1 MPGARVHAWTTA
13 IAAVLAASLACVT
26 PVHASDAVLPTP
38 EATHPSPAVIERPAF
53 DLGSD
58 EDHGYATFDDD
69 FGDFGIEAPDFGDT
83 SSWADPLGQ
92 DSGEAPVEDL
102 DAEPASELGTGDTAY
117 DDTAYDDNAYIEEE
131 ITLTFQGVDGVRA
144 PTDGSAMDVGDP
156 GDKGVDLLI
165 TNTTSAPLVDPTV
178 VNPDGSELVLE
189 GVTLLPDQSFEY
201 DIVIEVEAGETVLFF
216 EVYTED
222 AYGWIECLVRAGAD
236 PSTGASD
243 DTNPPATADGFEDL
257 LPVTGRLRLGAPRRP
272 RTLPGSAGTPVLTP
286 PRCPAPPR
294 AHHPPLPAGRTCL
307 GRAPRTPA
315 SVRGSGSSSSVRGS
329 SSSRGAGAER
339 SRGAGPSP
347 RTAVHRPSPHTSVR
361 STVFWIFP
369 VPERG
374 KASLTTRSFGS
385 LYRASLPS
393 QNARISSRVGAS
405 SSACGT
411 IIATGTSP
419 HFGSLRPTTA
429 TSATFG
435 CQAMTFSSSAQ

>member
-1 MPGARVHAWTTA
+1 MATLENARKKLPAHVRGRTSSVPGARVHAWTTA

-26 PVHASDAVLPTP
+26 PVDASDAVLPTP

-53 DLGSD
+53 DFGSD

-92 DSGEAPVEDL
+92 DSGEAPAEGV
-102 DAEPASELGTGDTAY
+102 DAEPASELGTG
-117 DDTAYDDNAYIEEE
+117 DTAYDDNAYIEEE

-156 GDKGVDLLI
+156 GDRGVDLLI

-257 LPVTGRLRLGAPRRP
+257 LPGLSGWLDAVVGGISGTAPD
-272 RTLPGSAGTPVLTP
+272 SAE
-286 PRCPAPPR
+286 
-294 AHHPPLPAGRTCL
+294 
-307 GRAPRTPA
+307 
-315 SVRGSGSSSSVRGS
+315 SGSSRVTRDAGTRDSDERASGDGPAAA
-329 SSSRGAGAER
+329 RGASASEDPARVGGDARPHTAEVPRPSASTSPAAAGGQDLPRTGA
-339 SRGAGPSP
+339 SYAGLGAGLGFLVLG
-347 RTAVHRPSPHTSVR
+347 AGLVLV
-361 STVFWIFP
+361 
-369 VPERG
+369 
-374 KASLTTRSFGS
+374 TR
-385 LYRASLPS
+385 R
-393 QNARISSRVGAS
+393 RR
-405 SSACGT
+405 
-411 IIATGTSP
+411 
-419 HFGSLRPTTA
+419 
-429 TSATFG
+429 
-435 CQAMTFSSSAQ
+435 